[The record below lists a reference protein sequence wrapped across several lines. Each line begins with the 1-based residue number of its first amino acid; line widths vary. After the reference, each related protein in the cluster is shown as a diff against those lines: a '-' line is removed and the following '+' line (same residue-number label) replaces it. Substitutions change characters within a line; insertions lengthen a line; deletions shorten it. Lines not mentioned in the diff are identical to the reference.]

1 LQLRIRPAHFLYLTI
16 CSVAAFAAPALSQ
29 PQVDKRHAGQPPSQG
44 GKPSEPVAG
53 TAIDATD
60 SDSPL
65 GFFLDGG
72 ASART
77 STRRGRSSVG
87 TFRALPYL
95 GGGHGDSF
103 SLDTVDGGWLKLGK
117 VNNFGFGPAL
127 SLDRYVTSPK
137 RGEPKITDIFGSGKV
152 GAFINYQD
160 GAMEWGRLTV
170 TSGTAFLGSAD
181 GVDIRATKRFS
192 LSDTLSVNFGPT
204 LTFSDTR
211 LPNIA
216 PVAVSSGRVAATGAS
231 LQIEKEVRKN
241 LTATVTANYA
251 LVHNTPTLQTPSGT
265 INLPVGRNRFDI
277 GLTLSTRLFG
287 Q

>member
-1 LQLRIRPAHFLYLTI
+1 MAM
-16 CSVAAFAAPALSQ
+16 AAPAQ
-29 PQVDKRHAGQPPSQG
+29 AQTRADKGTVSGA
-44 GKPSEPVAG
+44 KPVEASA
-53 TAIDATD
+53 AQIDD
-60 SDSPL
+60 SSDADSPL

-72 ASART
+72 ATART

-95 GGGHGDSF
+95 GGGYGDSF
-103 SLDTVDGGWLKLGK
+103 SLDTVDGGWLKLGN

-127 SLDRYVTSPK
+127 SVDRYLSIPK

-181 GVDIRATKRFS
+181 GVDIRATKRFN
-192 LSDTLSVNFGPT
+192 LSDSLSVNFGPT

-211 LPNIA
+211 LPNVA
-216 PVAVSSGRVAATGAS
+216 PLNLTSGRVAATGAS
-231 LQIEKEVRKN
+231 LQIEKELKSN

-251 LVHNTPTLQTPSGT
+251 VVHNTPTLQTPSGA